1 MTQTEYGVVYGVWR
15 DGIDNYRGVS
25 KPVTKHLCRYGVL
38 LRRISYEAGK
48 HSKPTSPNS
57 VLGPYGEVGLRQRRR
72 GMGGDQWMSFVP
84 GASRSACS
92 PASSPSTTALI
103 CRAMVYTRCWLF
115 QIKASSWQDI
125 RSTYSKRRKRKSL
138 RPLSASWRRGT
149 TPTARPHGWPSHF
162 VRTRSQPSI
171 TVINKN
177 MSMSVSLAASRSKCP
192 RPLFLYILHT

>member
-1 MTQTEYGVVYGVWR
+1 
-15 DGIDNYRGVS
+15 
-25 KPVTKHLCRYGVL
+25 
-38 LRRISYEAGK
+38 
-48 HSKPTSPNS
+48 
-57 VLGPYGEVGLRQRRR
+57 
-72 GMGGDQWMSFVP
+72 MSFVP
-84 GASRSACS
+84 DASRSACS

-103 CRAMVYTRCWLF
+103 CRAMVYTMCWLF

-138 RPLSASWRRGT
+138 RPLSASWIPGGAAPP
-149 TPTARPHGWPSHF
+149 PTARPHGWPSHF

-192 RPLFLYILHT
+192 RPLLLYIHDVLGGGMLIVRTRQLWPPPSCWVHELWVRSFNAAFD